1 MAPSPKCLE
10 CPGHAGRT
18 GIENLRW
25 LPVGVLVPLVYDGPE
40 PVETERR
47 IDVGDDRRNR
57 AFDVRSSPWLVN
69 KTVELVRLVKHGF
82 LLVHPAIRCRR
93 HLAARF
99 PPRCARPGTRSSDQ
113 LSRKRHVRESSE
125 RPQAKTCRGSPLG
138 NHLEPSPCAAALFGQ
153 LIAPGA
159 ISITPAA
166 VRRHNR
172 WGHS

>member
-1 MAPSPKCLE
+1 MAASPYCLE
-10 CPGHAGRT
+10 CPAHAGRT

-25 LPVGVLVPLVYDGPE
+25 LPVEVLVPLVYDGPE

-57 AFDVRSSPWLVN
+57 AFDVRSNPWLVN
-69 KTVELVRLVKHGF
+69 QTVELVRLVKHGF
-82 LLVHPAIRCRR
+82 LLVDPAIRCQRQVG

-125 RPQAKTCRGSPLG
+125 RPQARRVAGHSRTGTGTPE
-138 NHLEPSPCAAALFGQ
+138 HLEPYDR
-153 LIAPGA
+153 
-159 ISITPAA
+159 
-166 VRRHNR
+166 V
-172 WGHS
+172 

>member
-10 CPGHAGRT
+10 CPAHAGRT

-25 LPVGVLVPLVYDGPE
+25 LPVVVLVPLVYDGPE

-57 AFDVRSSPWLVN
+57 AFDVRSNPWLVN
-69 KTVELVRLVKHGF
+69 QSVELVRLVKHGF

-93 HLAARF
+93 HMAARF

-113 LSRKRHVRESSE
+113 LSRKRHLRESSE
-125 RPQAKTCRGSPLG
+125 RPPARRVGGHLWEIIWNPRHVPPPLRSTDSAGRIQHYADGGSR
-138 NHLEPSPCAAALFGQ
+138 
-153 LIAPGA
+153 
-159 ISITPAA
+159 T
-166 VRRHNR
+166 
-172 WGHS
+172 